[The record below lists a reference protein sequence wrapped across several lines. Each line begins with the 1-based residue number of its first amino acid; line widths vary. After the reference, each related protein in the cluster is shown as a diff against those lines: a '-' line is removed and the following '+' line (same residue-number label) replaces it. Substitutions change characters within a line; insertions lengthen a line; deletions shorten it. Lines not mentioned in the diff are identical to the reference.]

1 MVWKLGGRGLCV
13 LWRWV
18 WPRAWAQLGMQ
29 DAQRGPNVMPR
40 PVLGGSFETLKVLAG
55 AKNIS

>member
-1 MVWKLGGRGLCV
+1 MGGRGLCV